1 MLLLIFEAH
10 EASTI
15 FAFVSASTTLLFMVR
30 KLFNLEKF
38 SAISAL
44 LRPHFTMVFMITEGK
59 LFCFETTVLAGNFNC
74 TFFVVLF
81 FVSFGHNLATYFAL
95 VVHSGTTN
103 LVHAELGYLDISLT
117 SWTFFSFL
125 NFNHVFVARIS

>member
-1 MLLLIFEAH
+1 MLLLIFETH
-10 EASTI
+10 KASTI
-15 FAFVSASTTLLFMVR
+15 FTFVSSTTTLLLMVS
-30 KLFNLEKF
+30 KLINLEEF
-38 SAISAL
+38 SAVSAF
-44 LRPHFTMVFMITEGK
+44 LRPHLTVIFMITEGK
-59 LFCFETTVLAGNFNC
+59 LFCFETTVLAGDFNC
-74 TFFVVLF
+74 TFFIVLF

-117 SWTFFSFL
+117 SRTFFSFL

>member
-1 MLLLIFEAH
+1 MLLLIFETH
-10 EASTI
+10 KASTI
-15 FAFVSASTTLLFMVR
+15 FTFVSASTTLLLMIS
-30 KLFNLEKF
+30 KLLNLEEF
-38 SAISAL
+38 SAVSAF
-44 LRPHFTMVFMITEGK
+44 LRPHLTVIFMITEGK
-59 LFCFETTVLAGNFNC
+59 LFCFETTVLAGDFNC
-74 TFFVVLF
+74 TFFIVLF

-117 SWTFFSFL
+117 SRTFFSFL

>member
-10 EASTI
+10 KASTI
-15 FAFVSASTTLLFMVR
+15 FTFVSTSTTLLLVVC
-30 KLFNLEKF
+30 KLLNLEEL
-38 SAISAL
+38 SAVSAL
-44 LRPHFTMVFMITEGK
+44 LRPHFTVIFMITEGK
-59 LFCFETTVLAGNFNC
+59 LFCFETTVLAGDFNC
-74 TFFVVLF
+74 TFFIVLF

-117 SWTFFSFL
+117 SRTFFSFL

>member
-10 EASTI
+10 KSSTI
-15 FAFVSASTTLLFMVR
+15 FTFVSATTTLLLMIC
-30 KLFNLEKF
+30 KLLNLEEF
-38 SAISAL
+38 SAVSAL
-44 LRPHFTMVFMITEGK
+44 LRPHFTVIFMITESK
-59 LFCFETTVLAGNFNC
+59 LFCFETTVLAGDFNC
-74 TFFVVLF
+74 TFFIVLF
-81 FVSFGHNLATYFAL
+81 FVSFGHNLATDFAL

-125 NFNHVFVARIS
+125 NFNHVFIARIS